1 MARLTIRT
9 LLATT
14 LVFALAACGGV
25 PMSRSPGS
33 AGAQVP
39 IPQRP
44 AGSPASEA
52 GLQQWVQAFRPA
64 ALSAGITPDTFARS
78 MALARYDSSI
88 VALDGR
94 QSEFSRPVWAYLD
107 DAASGSRV
115 SIGREKAA
123 QLSGTLG
130 AIEGRYGVPREI
142 VLAVW
147 GMESNFGANRG
158 GTRIIPALATLAY
171 DGRRGQ
177 FFGNELI
184 AAMRIVQS
192 GDTTPEGLVG
202 SWAGAMGHTQFM
214 PSSYLAHAVD
224 FTGDRRRDIWSNDPT
239 DSLAS
244 TAAYLR
250 QAGWQPGMPWGVE
263 VVLPANFN
271 YALSGKS
278 NRQSG
283 ASWSGMGVRTANG
296 TAMPRWAGS
305 ILVPAGARGP
315 AFLISDNFRAILDYN
330 TSDSY
335 ALGVSILGDRIAGR
349 AGVQGSWPR
358 GDRPLSNSEKA
369 EIQRLLT
376 QRGFYRDEVDG
387 KLGAKSTEAIRAFQQ
402 SIGATPDGYADARL
416 LGQLRG

>member
-1 MARLTIRT
+1 MKRSTFRI
-9 LLATT
+9 LLATS
-14 LVFALAACGGV
+14 LVFAVSACGAPLG
-25 PMSRSPGS
+25 RSPGM
-33 AGAQVP
+33 AGAQVT

-44 AGSPASEA
+44 AGSTASEA
-52 GLQQWVQAFRPA
+52 GLRQWVQQFRPT
-64 ALSAGITPDTFARS
+64 ALSAGIAPATFDRS
-78 MALARYDSSI
+78 MALASYHSDI
-88 VALDGR
+88 IALDRR
-94 QSEFSRPVWAYLD
+94 QSEFSRPIWAYLD
-107 DAASGSRV
+107 DAASGSRI
-115 SIGREKAA
+115 STGREKSA
-123 QLSGTLG
+123 QLSGTLA

-158 GTRIIPALATLAY
+158 STRIIPALTTLAY

-184 AAMRIVQS
+184 AALRIIQS
-192 GDTTPEGLVG
+192 GDISPEGMVG

-224 FTGDRRRDIWSNDPT
+224 FNGDRRRDIWSNDPT

-250 QAGWQPGMPWGVE
+250 QAGWRPGMPWGVE

-271 YALSGKS
+271 YALSGK
-278 NRQSG
+278 NQRQAG
-283 ASWSGMGVRTANG
+283 GSWAAMGVRTANG
-296 TAMPRWAGS
+296 TGMPGWSGS

-335 ALGVSILGDRIAGR
+335 ALGVSLLGDRIAGR
-349 AGVQGSWPR
+349 SGVQGSWPR
-358 GDRPLSNSEKA
+358 GDRVLSNAEKA

-376 QRGFYRDEVDG
+376 SRGFYRDEIDG
-387 KLGAKSTEAIRAFQQ
+387 KLGSKSTEAIRAFQQ
-402 SIGATPDGYADARL
+402 SVGATPDGYADARL
-416 LGQLRG
+416 LAQLRG